1 MKFWPVAIAKLK
13 SGRGVIAL
21 WVLSALLLTTSRSQA
36 QTETVLYS
44 FGSTITGDGYSPFA
58 GLVMDKDGNLY
69 GTTLYGGAGGAGT
82 VFKVTPSGIETIL
95 HGFTYFTGDGVEP
108 SAGLILDQEGNLYG
122 TTFQGGANNLG
133 AVFEL
138 TSDGTETVLYSFGSQ
153 SGDGTYPAASLTMD
167 KRGNLYG
174 TTQHGGGTTN
184 CYQGCGTVFKL
195 TRSGQETVLHS
206 FGVKP
211 GDGIQPLAGLVLDDR
226 GNLYGT
232 TFLGGAVGVG
242 TVFKLTPEG
251 AETVLHSFSTDQ
263 DGNLPTGSLMRDTVG
278 NLYGTTTSGGINGNT
293 AGIVFKVTSD
303 GTETV
308 FFSFS
313 YSQSSEGAM
322 PSGGV
327 ITDRNG
333 NLFGTTQLGGA
344 ENQGAVY
351 RLSPAGRETLL
362 YSFGSHSGDGF
373 QPEGGLVVDKTG
385 TLFGTTQQGG
395 GNMSDDGTVYSVA
408 LR

>member
-44 FGSTITGDGYSPFA
+44 FGSTVTDGYSLFA

-82 VFKVTPSGIETIL
+82 VFKVTPSGKETIL
-95 HGFTYFTGDGVEP
+95 HGFTYLTGDGVEP

-232 TFLGGAVGVG
+232 TFLGGAVGIG

-251 AETVLHSFSTDQ
+251 AERVLHSFSTDQ
-263 DGNLPTGSLMRDTVG
+263 DGDLPTGNLMRDTVG
-278 NLYGTTTSGGINGNT
+278 NLYGTTTSGGTDGNT
-293 AGIVFKVTSD
+293 AGTVFKVTPD

-308 FFSFS
+308 FYSFS

-385 TLFGTTQQGG
+385 TLFGTTLQGG
-395 GNMSDDGTVYSVA
+395 DNMSDDGTVYSVA

>member
-44 FGSTITGDGYSPFA
+44 FGSTVTDGYSLFA

-82 VFKVTPSGIETIL
+82 VFKVTPSGKETIL

-251 AETVLHSFSTDQ
+251 AERVLHSFSTDQ
-263 DGNLPTGSLMRDTVG
+263 DGDLPTGNLMRDTVG
-278 NLYGTTTSGGINGNT
+278 NLYGTTTSGGTDGNT
-293 AGIVFKVTSD
+293 AGTVFKVTPD

-308 FFSFS
+308 FYSFS
-313 YSQSSEGAM
+313 YSQSSEGTM

-385 TLFGTTQQGG
+385 TLFGTTLQGG
-395 GNMSDDGTVYSVA
+395 DNMSDDGTVYSVA

>member
-44 FGSTITGDGYSPFA
+44 FGSTVTDGYSLFA

-82 VFKVTPSGIETIL
+82 VFKVTPSGKETIL
-95 HGFTYFTGDGVEP
+95 HGFTYLTGDGVEP

-206 FGVKP
+206 YGVQP

-232 TFLGGAVGVG
+232 TFLGGAVGIG

-251 AETVLHSFSTDQ
+251 AERVLHSFSTDQ
-263 DGNLPTGSLMRDTVG
+263 DGDLPTGNLMRDTVG
-278 NLYGTTTSGGINGNT
+278 NLYGTTTSGGTDGNT
-293 AGIVFKVTSD
+293 AGTVFKVTPD

-308 FFSFS
+308 FYSFS

-385 TLFGTTQQGG
+385 TLFGTTLQGG
-395 GNMSDDGTVYSVA
+395 DNMSDDGTVYSVA

>member
-44 FGSTITGDGYSPFA
+44 FGSTVTDGYSLFA

-82 VFKVTPSGIETIL
+82 VFKVTPSGKETIL
-95 HGFTYFTGDGVEP
+95 HGFTYLTGDGVEP

-232 TFLGGAVGVG
+232 TFLGGAVGIG

-251 AETVLHSFSTDQ
+251 AERVLHSFSTDQ
-263 DGNLPTGSLMRDTVG
+263 DGDLPTGNLMRDTVG
-278 NLYGTTTSGGINGNT
+278 NLYGTTTSGGTDGNT
-293 AGIVFKVTSD
+293 AGTVFKVTPD

-308 FFSFS
+308 FYSFS
-313 YSQSSEGAM
+313 YSQSSEGTM

-385 TLFGTTQQGG
+385 TLFGTTLQGG
-395 GNMSDDGTVYSVA
+395 DNMSDDGTVYSVA

>member
-44 FGSTITGDGYSPFA
+44 FGSTVTDGYSLFA

-82 VFKVTPSGIETIL
+82 VFKVTPSGKETIL
-95 HGFTYFTGDGVEP
+95 HGFTYLTGDGVEP

-206 FGVKP
+206 FGVQP

-232 TFLGGAVGVG
+232 TFLGGAVGIG

-251 AETVLHSFSTDQ
+251 AERVLHSFSTDQ
-263 DGNLPTGSLMRDTVG
+263 DGDLPTGNLMRDTVG
-278 NLYGTTTSGGINGNT
+278 NLYGTTTSGGTDGNT
-293 AGIVFKVTSD
+293 AGTVFKVTPD

-308 FFSFS
+308 FYSFS
-313 YSQSSEGAM
+313 YSQSSEGTM

-385 TLFGTTQQGG
+385 TLFGTTLQGG
-395 GNMSDDGTVYSVA
+395 DNMSDDGTVYSVA

>member
-44 FGSTITGDGYSPFA
+44 FGSTVTDGYSLFA

-82 VFKVTPSGIETIL
+82 VFKVTPSGKETIL

-232 TFLGGAVGVG
+232 TFLGGAVGIG

-251 AETVLHSFSTDQ
+251 AERVLHSFSTDQ
-263 DGNLPTGSLMRDTVG
+263 DGNLPTGNLMRDTVG
-278 NLYGTTTSGGINGNT
+278 NLYGTTTSGGTDGNT
-293 AGIVFKVTSD
+293 AGTVFKVTPD

-308 FFSFS
+308 FYSFS
-313 YSQSSEGAM
+313 YSQSSEGTM

-395 GNMSDDGTVYSVA
+395 DNMSDDGTVYSVA

>member
-44 FGSTITGDGYSPFA
+44 FGSTVTDGYSLFA

-82 VFKVTPSGIETIL
+82 VFKVTPSGKETIL
-95 HGFTYFTGDGVEP
+95 HGFTYLTGDGVEP

-206 FGVKP
+206 FGVQP

-232 TFLGGAVGVG
+232 TFLGGAVGIG

-251 AETVLHSFSTDQ
+251 AERVLHSFSTDQ
-263 DGNLPTGSLMRDTVG
+263 DGDLPTGNLMRDTVG
-278 NLYGTTTSGGINGNT
+278 NLYGTTTSGGTDGNT
-293 AGIVFKVTSD
+293 AGTVFKVTPD

-308 FFSFS
+308 FYSFS
-313 YSQSSEGAM
+313 YSQSSEGTM

-395 GNMSDDGTVYSVA
+395 DNMSDDGTVYSVA